1 MTLVEMLKEKTG
13 RDFEEVT
20 TTKTNG
26 LKLEGVR
33 VINPTVNILP
43 ILYRP
48 KNLTDEQ
55 FADYVA
61 ENYSKYEQE
70 DSFDLGS
77 IFTKEFVLNNVFP
90 ALINTAMNEEMLS
103 ETVHKNFNDLS
114 IIYKIDIPE
123 SSGMITI
130 KPHMLDYIHATEDE
144 IHEAAMKNINPKLTD
159 MADIMGTP
167 SGMMYVLSNV
177 QYLYG
182 AGAILA
188 NDILDSLYEDIG
200 EFYIIP
206 SSLHEVICL
215 PKLID
220 DTKLLKEMVMSINR
234 TELRLEERLSDNVYI
249 YNGNSVE
256 LVGVA

>member
-33 VINPTVNILP
+33 VIDDTVNILP
-43 ILYRP
+43 IMYRP
-48 KNLTDEQ
+48 KNLSDEQ
-55 FADYVA
+55 FANYVA
-61 ENYSKYEQE
+61 ENYSKYEQ
-70 DSFDLGS
+70 SSNFDIENIL
-77 IFTKEFVLNNVFP
+77 TKEYVLNNVFP
-90 ALINTAMNEEMLS
+90 ALINTAMNEEILS
-103 ETVHKNFNDLS
+103 ETVHKDFNDLS
-114 IIYKIDIPE
+114 IIYKIDISKE
-123 SSGMITI
+123 SSVITL
-130 KPHMLDYIHATEDE
+130 KSSMLDYLKVTEDE
-144 IHEAAMKNINPKLTD
+144 IHEAAIKNIKPKLTD

-182 AGAILA
+182 AGVILS
-188 NDILDSLYEDIG
+188 NDVLDSLYEDIG
-200 EFYIIP
+200 SFYIIP

-215 PKLID
+215 PKITD
-220 DTKLLKEMVMSINR
+220 NTEALKEMVMSINR
-234 TELRLEERLSDNVYI
+234 AELRLEERLSDNVYI